1 MSRKLATLCIALVAG
16 QLASVNAQA
25 DTLQQIFD
33 LATANDPTYRAAE
46 AASRSGELNRAIG
59 RSALLPSLN
68 VNVNGEYR
76 EDIGGDSGG
85 GAGGGGSDD
94 SISTSYSATLN
105 QTLFDMSNWYS
116 YRSGNIQATQAG
128 YRWELAQQDLI
139 TRTVTAY
146 LNVLQAVDA
155 LDTTL
160 AEKAAIESQLNQTQ
174 QRFEVGL
181 VAVTDVLEAQA
192 SYDSTLASEF
202 QARGDLGIAF
212 EQLTILTGQQHAN
225 IAPLMDN
232 YPIAATT
239 PETAAEWVD
248 LAFTNSQNLEIARL
262 SLESSEISAKSSWTS
277 YLPTLNGRV
286 TYGGDFDNDPMT
298 PDDSGAVVVSLDVP
312 VVVFTGGSTLA
323 RRKQAYAQLD
333 QAEEEF
339 LNTQRTLEQ
348 NIRTQHLTVSSN
360 INLVRAR
367 LQAIRSAESALEA
380 TQAGYDVGTRNLVD
394 VLVAQQNLYRARS
407 NYLSSRYA
415 YIRSIFA
422 LKAAA
427 GTLAPAD
434 IESLN
439 RWLDASGQIS
449 RSQYQ

>member
-1 MSRKLATLCIALVAG
+1 MSRKLLSVCLTLMAG
-16 QLASVNAQA
+16 QLSSLGAQA
-25 DTLQQIFD
+25 DTLQQIYD
-33 LATANDPTYRAAE
+33 LARANDPTYRAAQ
-46 AASRSGELNRAIG
+46 AALRSGELNRTIG
-59 RSALLPSLN
+59 RAALLPNLN
-68 VNVNGEYR
+68 VSVNGEYR
-76 EDIGGDSGG
+76 EDIGGNS
-85 GAGGGGSDD
+85 GAGAGAGSSDD
-94 SISTSYSATLN
+94 DITTSYSATLN
-105 QTLFDMSNWYS
+105 QTLFDMSDWYS
-116 YRSGNIQATQAG
+116 YRSGDIQATQAE
-128 YRWELAQQDLI
+128 YRWELAQQDLV

-146 LNVLQAVDA
+146 LNVLEAVDA
-155 LDTTL
+155 LETTV
-160 AEKAAIESQLNQTQ
+160 AEKAALESQLNQTQ

-192 SYDSTLASEF
+192 SYDSVLATEF
-202 QARGDLGIAF
+202 QSRGDLGIAF

-225 IAPLMDN
+225 IAPLMEN
-232 YPIAATT
+232 YPIQQTNPA
-239 PETAAEWVD
+239 TAAEWVTMA
-248 LAFTNSQNLEIARL
+248 LQNSQSLDVARL
-262 SLESSEISAKSSWTS
+262 SLESAEVSAKSSWSS

-286 TYGGDFDNDPMT
+286 TYGGDFDDDPMT

-312 VVVFTGGSTLA
+312 VLVFTGGSTLA

-348 NIRTQHLTVSSN
+348 SIRTLHLTVSSN

-380 TQAGYDVGTRNLVD
+380 TQAGYEVGTRSLVD
-394 VLVAQQNLYRARS
+394 VLVAQQNLYRARR

-415 YIRSIFA
+415 YIRSVFS

-427 GTLAPAD
+427 GNLTPAD
-434 IESLN
+434 VESLN